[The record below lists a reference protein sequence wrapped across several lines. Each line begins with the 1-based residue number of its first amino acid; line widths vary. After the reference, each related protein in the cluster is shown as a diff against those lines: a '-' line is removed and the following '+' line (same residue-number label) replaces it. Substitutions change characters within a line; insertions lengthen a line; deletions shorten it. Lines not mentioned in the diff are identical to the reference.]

1 MEARENSKLKLKAM
15 FNEEQVIWI
24 LGILQLSYE
33 NMGHEYDEEVADHA
47 QAIIKSI
54 NAQVLNIEEIEKQNN
69 ETTT

>member
-1 MEARENSKLKLKAM
+1 M
-15 FNEEQVIWI
+15 FNEEQTTFI

-54 NAQVLNIEEIEKQNN
+54 NAQVLNIEEIEKQTN
-69 ETTT
+69 ETTA